1 MALARAPERPE
12 LDEDRGRM
20 TQCVTRTDVVLTA
33 DPARVLARLFVPGQE
48 LSHDS
53 RSRASGVLA
62 RILALPE
69 DEVGATLSRVRD
81 RYAKRHRDLPGVLE
95 ANYERIAHRV
105 PDDVELSDERRS
117 LVGAWFTHEYSV
129 EAAALFN
136 PSAVVASRPVGP
148 PAGPAPVRPEP
159 ARGR

>member
-1 MALARAPERPE
+1 MTRSRV
-12 LDEDRGRM
+12 

-53 RSRASGVLA
+53 RSRASGVLG

-81 RYAKRHRDLPGVLE
+81 RYAKRHRDLPGVLA

-105 PDDVELSDERRS
+105 PDGAVLSDDRRS

-129 EAAALFN
+129 EAAADSRSIFFS
-136 PSAVVASRPVGP
+136 SALSLSLTTSSTP
-148 PAGPAPVRPEP
+148 PAPSRTGTPM
-159 ARGR
+159 